1 MKKIRFSPNV
11 WADVRAI
18 DQQTA
23 MRVLAALH
31 RYAETGEGDVK
42 ALEADLA
49 GLQRLR
55 VGPYRVLFDE
65 TADAIHVHRVKHRSE
80 AYR

>member
-1 MKKIRFSPNV
+1 M

-23 MRVLAALH
+23 MRILTALH
-31 RYAETGEGDVK
+31 RYAETGQGDVK

-55 VGPYRVLFDE
+55 VGDYRVLFDQ
-65 TADAIHVHRVKHRSE
+65 TAYAINVHRVKHRSE

>member
-11 WADVRAI
+11 QADVRAI

-23 MRVLAALH
+23 MRILTALH
-31 RYAETGEGDVK
+31 RYAETGQGDVK

-55 VGPYRVLFDE
+55 VGDYRVLFDQ
-65 TADAIHVHRVKHRSE
+65 TADAINVHRVKHRSE